1 MAASLQQN
9 KGSERAKLGLEAAQ
23 RKALFGG
30 FATLSLNNTAVNHD
44 LSEGAGGD
52 SNQVNQ

>member
-1 MAASLQQN
+1 MAASLLRN
-9 KGSERAKLGLEAAQ
+9 KGSERAELGLEVAQ
-23 RKALFGG
+23 GKARFGG
-30 FATLSLNNTAVNHD
+30 FATLALNNMAVNHD